1 MKGTYNQRLE
11 IIGGFLDKVEVK
23 GVGGDAVAMGVK
35 HEGEGRAEDVMGL
48 LDAPYAEISEKVVE
62 SLPGLDEVLGP
73 ALRRRVEVEGLLG
86 ELDEEARERE
96 LASPF
101 PFVQRVMA
109 DQDGEEGSG
118 GGGDGGGE
126 GGQWQYHVFT
136 NYG

>member
-11 IIGGFLDKVEVK
+11 TIGSFLDRLEGNVLVGEVA
-23 GVGGDAVAMGVK
+23 VGGRQ
-35 HEGEGRAEDVMGL
+35 EGEGEDVMGQ
-48 LDAPYAEISEKVVE
+48 LDTPYAAISEAVVA

-73 ALRRRVEVEGLLG
+73 ALRRRIEEEGLLH

-118 GGGDGGGE
+118 GGDE